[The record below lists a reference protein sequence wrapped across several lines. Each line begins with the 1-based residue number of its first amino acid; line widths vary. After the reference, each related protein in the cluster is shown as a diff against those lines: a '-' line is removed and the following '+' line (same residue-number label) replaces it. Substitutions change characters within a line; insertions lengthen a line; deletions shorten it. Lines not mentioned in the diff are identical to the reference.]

1 MVLVAT
7 TDPGAAGTRSVA
19 QSATAA
25 NRSNGRGDVMKWPSL
40 ITGVLA
46 AAVTL
51 APSAA
56 ADRDTDFARDLHTY
70 GIYGQRDYNAWLA
83 KIACKRMDRGVD
95 ENAHDAAAFVH
106 TNLDRSTSTEQ
117 AWQFLAAGMRTYCP
131 HQLGRL
137 DAAAR
142 P

>member
-1 MVLVAT
+1 
-7 TDPGAAGTRSVA
+7 
-19 QSATAA
+19 
-25 NRSNGRGDVMKWPSL
+25 MKWPSL
-40 ITGVLA
+40 ITGALV
-46 AAVTL
+46 AAVAL
-51 APSAA
+51 APPAA
-56 ADRDTDFARDLHTY
+56 ADRDTDFARELHTY

-137 DAAAR
+137 DAASR